1 MATNPADN
9 RRDGAKAIV
18 VSVGVFST
26 GYVMVALATVVC
38 AGVGAIAAR
47 ASGNSGRIADRVLQM
62 LLTGLLVARIVFVL
76 QWFELYWKS
85 PWSMLDIRDG
95 GFAFWPGVAA
105 ALLVAAFTAWRQ
117 PALRRGVLLGTAS
130 GGLAW
135 IMLARLLL
143 ASQQALT
150 GVAATELST
159 LEGAP
164 VSLHALGGQPMVVN
178 LWATW
183 CPPCRREMPTLQQ
196 AQQDNPA
203 VTFVFANQGEAA
215 ETITAYLQQQPLQL
229 DNVLVDSFSAL
240 SEAVG
245 SRGLPTTLFFD
256 AEGRLLDSHV
266 GELSAASLA
275 ARMQRFEASS
285 RP

>member
-1 MATNPADN
+1 MIHTVFAYL
-9 RRDGAKAIV
+9 R
-18 VSVGVFST
+18 VSSSQK
-26 GYVMVALATVVC
+26 ALAFYEK
-38 AGVGAIAAR
+38 AFGATEKFR
-47 ASGNSGRIADRVLQM
+47 LTEPSGRIGHMEIDIGGTTLMISDEFPEHGM
-62 LLTGLLVARIVFVL
+62 LGPHAG
-76 QWFELYWKS
+76 
-85 PWSMLDIRDG
+85 D
-95 GFAFWPGVAA
+95 
-105 ALLVAAFTAWRQ
+105 
-117 PALRRGVLLGTAS
+117 
-130 GGLAW
+130 
-135 IMLARLLL
+135 
-143 ASQQALT
+143 
-150 GVAATELST
+150 
-159 LEGAP
+159 GAP